1 MNFTQDPSWVY
12 QWNLQQI
19 GLETALTAIG
29 QETKDVAVA
38 VLDSGA
44 PSTDSTA
51 YTTSAFLPDGFDF
64 VPFSNSGDGDDY
76 DSDPT
81 DSSAATDSHG
91 THVGT
96 TIAALNDGNNI
107 NGFGI
112 GVVPVRVLG
121 ADGTG
126 FVSDITQGL
135 LYAGGLPNASG
146 VTYSG
151 STPIKV
157 VNMSLGSTGST
168 CSGGY
173 QGAINDLYERNI
185 SIVSSSGNSGVEE
198 YGSPSSCDNVI
209 SVAATEATGNRAYYS
224 TSNDRVDIAAP
235 GGDVGTDANAD
246 GYGDGVLAFGSNES
260 LAFYQGTSMASP
272 HVAGAIGIL
281 YALVPELLSSQVD
294 ALIIDGHLTDDIG
307 EEGRD
312 NVFGYGL
319 LNINKAVTRI
329 IDEEGLDFTYGSI
342 SPGSINLGKEFNT
355 YDIEVT
361 KVGDGELSVA
371 SVENDIPSAI
381 NISQQNVDENGFG
394 TYRITLDR
402 SSLPDGLYS
411 TKTKVTF
418 SNDNIQTST
427 ATIQIGE
434 DRNRPYIEYISTYL
448 WQVDESAGVRTLYFG
463 NDGEMLN
470 GEITFNAPDIPTGQ
484 YYYSFFSY
492 IDNFITD
499 VGEFVAV
506 YPDAGSSETYISLD
520 GEDVDISVSLEVNK
534 SGAGISSNNS
544 NQKKYRVYKFNPPIK
559 DISTAD

>member
-1 MNFTQDPSWVY
+1 MCIRD
-12 QWNLQQI
+12 
-19 GLETALTAIG
+19 
-29 QETKDVAVA
+29 
-38 VLDSGA
+38 
-44 PSTDSTA
+44 
-51 YTTSAFLPDGFDF
+51 
-64 VPFSNSGDGDDY
+64 
-76 DSDPT
+76 
-81 DSSAATDSHG
+81 
-91 THVGT
+91 
-96 TIAALNDGNNI
+96 
-107 NGFGI
+107 
-112 GVVPVRVLG
+112 R
-121 ADGTG
+121 
-126 FVSDITQGL
+126 
-135 LYAGGLPNASG
+135 
-146 VTYSG
+146 
-151 STPIKV
+151 
-157 VNMSLGSTGST
+157 
-168 CSGGY
+168 
-173 QGAINDLYERNI
+173 
-185 SIVSSSGNSGVEE
+185 SSGNSGVEE

-281 YALVPELLSSQVD
+281 YALVPQLLSSQVD

-312 NVFGYGL
+312 NEFGYGL

-361 KVGDGELSVA
+361 KVGDGELSVV

-381 NISQQNVDENGFG
+381 TVSEQNLDENGFG

-411 TKTKVTF
+411 TRTKVTF

-470 GEITFNAPDIPTGQ
+470 GEITFNATDIPTGQ
-484 YYYSFFSY
+484 Y
-492 IDNFITD
+492 
-499 VGEFVAV
+499 
-506 YPDAGSSETYISLD
+506 
-520 GEDVDISVSLEVNK
+520 
-534 SGAGISSNNS
+534 
-544 NQKKYRVYKFNPPIK
+544 
-559 DISTAD
+559 